1 MFSLLGHR
9 KKRVVKKKTLKEQIV
24 ELLLRF
30 STLTAAAFVVAFA
43 LECILLPNKVIDGGV
58 IGISMMITAKT
69 DVNLGLV
76 IFLLNL
82 PFIFLAWTNL
92 GKMFVLQTFYAV
104 SMLALA
110 TNFFEYFG
118 HPVALDNAFDE
129 PLLVVIFGGIILGLG
144 VGLILRNSASLDGTE
159 ILSMKLSKK
168 FSFFTIGEFL
178 MGINLLVYSA
188 AIFVFGLEKALY
200 SILTYF
206 VASKAIDAVI
216 DGFNSSKSVRIV
228 SEYYK
233 EIGKTIMKELDV
245 SVTYMRARGG
255 YSGEEKI
262 LTYCVVSRLEMA
274 KVKAIVKNIDPK
286 AFLVIEAV
294 HEVEG
299 IRVKSK

>member
-1 MFSLLGHR
+1 MFGFSRH
-9 KKRVVKKKTLKEQIV
+9 KKAVVKKKTPKELFI
-24 ELLLRF
+24 EIFTRF
-30 STLTAAAFVVAFA
+30 LTLTVAAFIVAFA

-58 IGISMMITAKT
+58 IGISMMVNYVTGA
-69 DVNLGLV
+69 NLGLV

-92 GKMFVLQTFYAV
+92 GKMFVLQTFYSV

-110 TNFFEYFG
+110 TNVFSNL
-118 HPVALDNAFDE
+118 HNSVILDE
-129 PLLVVIFGGIILGLG
+129 LLLVVIFGGITLGIG

-159 ILSMKLSKK
+159 ILSIKLSKK
-168 FSFFTIGEFL
+168 FSFMTIGEFL
-178 MGINLLVYSA
+178 MGINLLIYTASA
-188 AIFVFGLEKALY
+188 FVFDLKQALY

-233 EIGKTIMKELDV
+233 DIGKAIMKELDV
-245 SVTYMRARGG
+245 SVTYMKARGG

-299 IRVKSK
+299 VRVNNRK

>member
-1 MFSLLGHR
+1 MFGISR
-9 KKRVVKKKTLKEQIV
+9 RKRKPEKKKRTPFEIFT
-24 ELLLRF
+24 EISMRF
-30 STLTAAAFVVAFA
+30 FVLTVGAFVVAFA

-58 IGISMMITAKT
+58 IGISMMINYVTNA
-69 DVNLGLV
+69 NLGLI

-92 GKMFVLQTFYAV
+92 GKMFVIQTFYSV
-104 SMLALA
+104 TMLALA
-110 TNFFEYFG
+110 TNFFESL
-118 HPVALDNAFDE
+118 HNPVILDE
-129 PLLVVIFGGIILGLG
+129 LLLVVIFGGIILGFG

-159 ILSMKLSKK
+159 VLSIKLSKK
-168 FSFFTIGEFL
+168 FSFWTIGEFL
-178 MGINLLVYSA
+178 LGINILIYTA
-188 AIFVFGLEKALY
+188 AAFVLDLKQALY

-233 EIGKTIMKELDV
+233 EIGTAIMKELDV
-245 SVTYMRARGG
+245 SVTYMKAKGG

-274 KVKAIVKNIDPK
+274 KVKELVKNIDPK

-299 IRVKSK
+299 VRVNKR

>member
-1 MFSLLGHR
+1 MFGLSKH
-9 KKRVVKKKTLKEQIV
+9 KKLAAPKKKKPL
-24 ELLLRF
+24 ELAAEIFTRF
-30 STLTAAAFVVAFA
+30 LVLTVAAFIVAFA

-58 IGISMMITAKT
+58 IGISMMVNYVTNI
-69 DVNLGLV
+69 NLGLV
-76 IFLLNL
+76 IFLLNI

-92 GKMFVLQTFYAV
+92 GKMFVFQTFYSV
-104 SMLALA
+104 SILALA
-110 TNFFEYFG
+110 TNFFESLH
-118 HPVALDNAFDE
+118 HPVILDE
-129 PLLVVIFGGIILGLG
+129 LLLVVIFGGIILGFG

-159 ILSMKLSKK
+159 ILSIKLSKR
-168 FSFFTIGEFL
+168 FSFLTIGEFL
-178 MGINLLVYSA
+178 MGINLLIYTASA
-188 AIFVFGLEKALY
+188 FVFDLKQALY

-233 EIGKTIMKELDV
+233 EIGSAIMKELDV
-245 SVTYMRARGG
+245 SVTYMKAKGG
-255 YSGEEKI
+255 FSGEDKV

-274 KVKAIVKNIDPK
+274 KVKALVKNIDPK

-299 IRVKSK
+299 VRVKR

>member
-1 MFSLLGHR
+1 MFGLSKH
-9 KKRVVKKKTLKEQIV
+9 KKHKAPAKKKPLELVV
-24 ELLLRF
+24 EMLTRF
-30 STLTAAAFVVAFA
+30 FVLTIAAFIVAFA

-58 IGISMMITAKT
+58 IGISMMVNYVTNI
-69 DVNLGLV
+69 NLGLV
-76 IFLLNL
+76 IFLLNI

-92 GKMFVLQTFYAV
+92 GKMFVFQTFYSV

-110 TNFFEYFG
+110 TNFFESLH
-118 HPVALDNAFDE
+118 HPVILDE
-129 PLLVVIFGGIILGLG
+129 LLLVVIFGGIILGFG

-159 ILSMKLSKK
+159 ILSIKLSKK
-168 FSFFTIGEFL
+168 FTFLTIGEFL
-178 MGINLLVYSA
+178 MGINLLIYTA
-188 AIFVFGLEKALY
+188 AAFVFDLKQALY

-233 EIGKTIMKELDV
+233 EIGDAIMKELDV
-245 SVTYMRARGG
+245 SVTYMKAKGG
-255 YSGEEKI
+255 YSGEDKV

-274 KVKAIVKNIDPK
+274 KVKALVKNIDPK
-286 AFLVIEAV
+286 AFLVVEAV

-299 IRVKSK
+299 IRVKR

>member
-1 MFSLLGHR
+1 MFGLSRH
-9 KKRVVKKKTLKEQIV
+9 KKRKTAQKKKTPFEVFSEIFT
-24 ELLLRF
+24 RF
-30 STLTAAAFVVAFA
+30 FTLTIAAFIVAFA

-58 IGISMMITAKT
+58 IGISMMINYVTKA
-69 DVNLGLV
+69 NLGLV
-76 IFLLNL
+76 IFLLNI

-92 GKMFVLQTFYAV
+92 GKMFVLQTFYSV

-110 TNFFEYFG
+110 TNLFAG
-118 HPVALDNAFDE
+118 MHHPVILNE
-129 PLLVVIFGGIILGLG
+129 LLLVVIFGGIILGFG

-159 ILSMKLSKK
+159 ILSIKLSKK
-168 FSFFTIGEFL
+168 FSFLTIGEFL
-178 MGINLLVYSA
+178 MGMNLLIYTASA
-188 AIFVFGLEKALY
+188 FVFDLKQALY

-228 SEYYK
+228 SEFYK
-233 EIGKTIMKELDV
+233 DIGSAIMKELDV
-245 SVTYMRARGG
+245 SVTYMKARGG
-255 YSGEEKI
+255 YSGEEKV

-299 IRVKSK
+299 VRVNR

>member
-1 MFSLLGHR
+1 MFGIRR
-9 KKRVVKKKTLKEQIV
+9 KRRVVVKKKTPYELFV
-24 ELLLRF
+24 EISLRF
-30 STLTAAAFVVAFA
+30 LTLTVGAFIVAFA

-58 IGISMMITAKT
+58 IGISMMINYLTHA
-69 DVNLGLV
+69 NLGLV

-92 GKMFVLQTFYAV
+92 GKMFVLQTFFSV

-110 TNFFEYFG
+110 TNLFENY
-118 HPVALDNAFDE
+118 HNAVILDE
-129 PLLVVIFGGIILGLG
+129 LLLVVIFGGIILGFG

-159 ILSMKLSKK
+159 ILSIKLSKK
-168 FSFFTIGEFL
+168 FSFMTIGEFL
-178 MGINLLVYSA
+178 MGINLLIYTA
-188 AIFVFGLEKALY
+188 AAFVFDLKQALY

-228 SEYYK
+228 SEFYK
-233 EIGKTIMKELDV
+233 EIGAAIMKELDV
-245 SVTYMRARGG
+245 SVTYMKARGG
-255 YSGEEKI
+255 YSGEEKV

-299 IRVKSK
+299 VRVNRK

>member
-1 MFSLLGHR
+1 MMFGFSRRR
-9 KKRVVKKKTLKEQIV
+9 KKTIQKKKKPFDLFIEISS
-24 ELLLRF
+24 RF
-30 STLTAAAFVVAFA
+30 LILTVASFIVAFA

-58 IGISMMITAKT
+58 IGISMMVNYITNI
-69 DVNLGLV
+69 NLGLI
-76 IFLLNL
+76 IFVLNI

-92 GKMFVLQTFYAV
+92 GKMFVLQTFYSV

-110 TNFFEYFG
+110 TDFFERLH
-118 HPVALDNAFDE
+118 HPVILDE
-129 PLLVVIFGGIILGLG
+129 LLLVVIFGGIILGFG

-159 ILSMKLSKK
+159 ILSIKLSKR

-178 MGINLLVYSA
+178 MGINLLIYTASA
-188 AIFVFGLEKALY
+188 FVFDLKQALY

-228 SEYYK
+228 SEYYQ
-233 EIGKTIMKELDV
+233 EIGDTIMKELDV
-245 SVTYMRARGG
+245 SVTYMKAKGG
-255 YSGEEKI
+255 YSGENKV

-274 KVKAIVKNIDPK
+274 KVKALVKNIDPK

-299 IRVKSK
+299 VRVKR